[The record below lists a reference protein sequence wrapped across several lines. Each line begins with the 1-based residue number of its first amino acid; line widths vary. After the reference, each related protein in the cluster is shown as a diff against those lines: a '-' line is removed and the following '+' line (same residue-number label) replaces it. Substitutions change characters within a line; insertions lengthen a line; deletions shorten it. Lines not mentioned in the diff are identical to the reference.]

1 MLYWTEYTGHLG
13 DIQGKRKK
21 VDNTI
26 YTFDIETTSYFI
38 LHNKFYHAWQYE
50 NLSEEEKEQCEF
62 RSCMYIWMFSINDRV
77 YYGRNWEDF
86 KIFIDTIYSYIPE
99 HKICFIHNF
108 AFEFQY
114 LKSIIKFDVVVAR
127 KAHKVM
133 KAICDSFNFE
143 FRCSLFLTNCALKY
157 IPKTYNLPVEKLV
170 GDLDYNKIR
179 HSKTKLTEKELGYC
193 ENDCLVIYYYIKQ
206 ELERYE
212 RVDKIPLTS
221 TGHVRR
227 ELKELVLKDFAYKRK
242 VRNAINTDP
251 HIYNLLVQAFAGG
264 YTHANWIY
272 ANTIM
277 ENVDSWDFT
286 SSYPYVL
293 VTHKYPSTEF
303 KKCNITRVERMSN
316 RFAYL
321 LVVKFKN
328 LKCRYYNNF
337 ISRSKCYNIK
347 NGVYDNGRIMQAE
360 EITTTLTDID
370 FRFIL
375 DTYRDI
381 NKDKQVEYEILECY
395 YSSYNYLPKQ
405 FIEFVLQKY
414 IDKTKYKNVEGKEV
428 EYNIAKAL
436 FNSLYGMSV
445 TNNIRD
451 EVVFYDDEEKINHD
465 NKTWEE
471 IPLTNDEII
480 KKLNDEKKASFLSFA
495 YGVWVTA
502 YARNNLLRN
511 VIKLDDYVIY
521 CDTDCCKLAEG
532 YNKNIIKEYNEFVRG
547 KINFVSKQLD
557 IDINKYK
564 PSDIDG
570 VEHMLRFI

>member
-1 MLYWTEYTGHLG
+1 M
-13 DIQGKRKK
+13 
-21 VDNTI
+21 N
-26 YTFDIETTSYFI
+26 
-38 LHNKFYHAWQYE
+38 NKFYHAWQYE
-50 NLSEEEKEQCEF
+50 NLSEDDKEQCEF
-62 RSCMYIWMFSINDRV
+62 RSCMYIWMFSINDSV
-77 YYGRNWEDF
+77 YYGRNWDDF
-86 KIFIDTIYSYIPE
+86 KLFIDTIYSYIPE
-99 HKICFIHNF
+99 RKICFIHNL

-114 LKSIIKFDVVVAR
+114 LKSVLNFDTVMAR

-133 KAICDSFNFE
+133 KAICSTYNFE

-157 IPKTYNLPVEKLV
+157 IPKTYNLPVEKMV
-170 GDLDYNKIR
+170 GDLDYTKIR
-179 HSKTKLTEKELGYC
+179 HSLTKLTEKELGYC
-193 ENDCLVIYYYIKQ
+193 ENDCLVIYYYIKR
-206 ELERYE
+206 ELEKYE

-227 ELKELVLKDFAYKRK
+227 ELKELVLKDYAYKRK
-242 VRNAINTDP
+242 VRNAVNTDP
-251 HIYNLLVQAFAGG
+251 HVYNLLVQAFAGG
-264 YTHANWIY
+264 YTHGNWIY
-272 ANTIM
+272 CDTVM

-303 KKCNITRVERMSN
+303 KKCNITRAERMST

-328 LKCRYYNNF
+328 IKCKYFNTF
-337 ISRSKCYNIK
+337 ISRSKCTSIK
-347 NGVYDNGRIMQAE
+347 NSVDDNGRVMQAE
-360 EITTTLTDID
+360 ELTITLTDID

-375 DTYRDI
+375 DTHKDI
-381 NKDKQVEYEILECY
+381 YEDKPVEYEILECY

-414 IDKTKYKNVEGKEV
+414 IDKTKYKNVDGKEV
-428 EYNIAKAL
+428 EYAIAKAL

-451 EVVFYDDEEKINHD
+451 EVVFYNDEEKIKHD
-465 NKTWEE
+465 NKTWDEIKLTNEE
-471 IPLTNDEII
+471 IIG
-480 KKLNDEKKASFLSFA
+480 KLNDEKKASFLSFA

-521 CDTDCCKLAEG
+521 CDTDSMKLAEG
-532 YNKNIIKEYNEFVRG
+532 YDKTVIEDYNKFVQG
-547 KINFVSKQLD
+547 KIKFVSEQLQID
-557 IDINKYK
+557 IDKYK
-564 PSDIDG
+564 PEDVDG
-570 VEHMLRFI
+570 IEHMLGLFDLDAHYEVFKTLRC